1 MQQVVKDFLASKEL
15 EGKSPGTIENYK
27 MYLGIF
33 EKAMAKELTEVTT
46 QEIRQFLIDY
56 KNEHNVKNITLDNIR
71 RVLNSFY
78 TWSSN
83 NGYIV
88 FNPCA
93 AVAKV
98 KVDKIKKD
106 GFSEEELDDIREAC
120 KNPRDRAV
128 VEFLY
133 SSGVRVSEMVR
144 LNKDDI
150 DWNARRCKV
159 FGKGNK
165 ERIVYFSVPAK
176 KRLAEYLESRT
187 DDNPALFVSLKRPY
201 DRVTK
206 GSIEKS
212 LTVIGDKI
220 NCHVYPHRFRH
231 TCATTLLA
239 KGMPIEEV
247 SKFLGHEKVETT
259 MIYCTVKDELIEMNY
274 RKIMI

>member
-1 MQQVVKDFLASKEL
+1 MKFIEYNITNNDGKSNCVIRSFCKIFNESYNDVYDELCQIQKEL
-15 EGKSPGTIENYK
+15 NCENYNNVEV
-27 MYLGIF
+27 F
-33 EKAMAKELTEVTT
+33 ETYM
-46 QEIRQFLIDY
+46 
-56 KNEHNVKNITLDNIR
+56 KNHNVDPIN
-71 RVLNSFY
+71 Y
-78 TWSSN
+78 
-83 NGYIV
+83 
-88 FNPCA
+88 
-93 AVAKV
+93 
-98 KVDKIKKD
+98 
-106 GFSEEELDDIREAC
+106 
-120 KNPRDRAV
+120 
-128 VEFLY
+128 
-133 SSGVRVSEMVR
+133 
-144 LNKDDI
+144 
-150 DWNARRCKV
+150 
-159 FGKGNK
+159 GKGNK

-187 DDNPALFVSLKRPY
+187 DDNPALFVSLKRPH
-201 DRVTK
+201 DRATK